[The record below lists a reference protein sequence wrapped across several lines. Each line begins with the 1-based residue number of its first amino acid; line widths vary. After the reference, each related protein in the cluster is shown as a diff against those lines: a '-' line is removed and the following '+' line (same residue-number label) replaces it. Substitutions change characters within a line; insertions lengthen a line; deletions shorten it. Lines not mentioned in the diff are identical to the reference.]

1 MRHIIT
7 HLVRGHARGY
17 HEALTKDLV
26 EKFNVFPIHNRIQP
40 HLTLKRW
47 FELDD
52 EDMDILY
59 SLLDSYATTHTQSD
73 YVMDGFSNFRDDV
86 IFIDVKPSEKMQA
99 DVQDLMQTLR
109 THPSLAFDQYDNGS
123 DFHATLTMSALKEF
137 DYDAIRNY
145 LETIPQ
151 PNFTMKFNNIATMK
165 KVDGVWEVD
174 RVWELSK

>member
-1 MRHIIT
+1 
-7 HLVRGHARGY
+7 
-17 HEALTKDLV
+17 
-26 EKFNVFPIHNRIQP
+26 
-40 HLTLKRW
+40 
-47 FELDD
+47 
-52 EDMDILY
+52 
-59 SLLDSYATTHTQSD
+59 
-73 YVMDGFSNFRDDV
+73 
-86 IFIDVKPSEKMQA
+86 MQA